1 MGARPHAATAALV
14 GLSLAVALGAC
25 SADEAAPVVVPDAA
39 TTGAPTTA
47 PAPDP
52 SGTAGTAGPTSS
64 APTAPP
70 AATDGAG
77 EVVVVEQ
84 TPVVAPQVP
93 AYELEVR
100 PLAGADAEQ
109 QAVLAAW
116 RDFWVV
122 LTTAS
127 GVPAWDPAAVG
138 AVATGQARTDVETYV
153 RGLEEQQRRVTGRA
167 VVVAETVTVDGATAV
182 VEGCSESRDGEV
194 DADGVAV
201 ELPAG
206 PTGLRTELVEEGST
220 WRVAAWGVQEG
231 LC

>member
-1 MGARPHAATAALV
+1 MRRSRHGVLPVALGLVLAA
-14 GLSLAVALGAC
+14 SLGAC
-25 SADEAAPVVVPDAA
+25 SRDVAAPVEIPGADAS
-39 TTGAPTTA
+39 TGTSA
-47 PAPDP
+47 PAPSAPATSGADDP
-52 SGTAGTAGPTSS
+52 TPT
-64 APTAPP
+64 APTAPTTP
-70 AATDGAG
+70 AGEG
-77 EVVVVEQ
+77 EVVVVAER
-84 TPVVAPQVP
+84 PVVAPDLP

-153 RGLEEQQRRVTGRA
+153 RGLEEQERRVTGRL
-167 VVVAETVTVDGATAV
+167 VVVADVVTVDGTTAV
-182 VEGCSESRDGEV
+182 VDGCSDALDGEV
-194 DADGVAV
+194 GADGVPV

-206 PTGLRTELVEEGST
+206 ATGLRTELVQEGPT
-220 WRVAAWGVQEG
+220 WRVQQWGVQEG